1 MKPYSW
7 EGMPAGLTSVRD
19 CFVGMFHYVRP
30 IYGGS
35 GKKGLTVDEF
45 DELLIRLRKVGE
57 FVNPERL
64 ACDSPWSDSG
74 EQTRPKFLL
83 TFDDGLRDHYQF
95 AAPILEKHGLRGVF
109 FVNSQQYQLNC
120 PLSIH
125 RWHSIRDAVSDANMN
140 SLFAALL
147 ASRGAKERN
156 VNSAVRW
163 DNGALA
169 QLKYE
174 FNYVMTEQ
182 EKLALVVDLED
193 KLSLCPPNVHEIYM
207 SRGELMELVSRGHW
221 VCSHSHSHACLS
233 LLTKTQTYD
242 DLAQS
247 LDFISS
253 IGGDRRVFAYP
264 FGKPESYNSA
274 VQECLVSLG
283 IRVAFSSAPKHQLE
297 PVNPLAAPRLDPKD
311 LMIQLAHWEAS

>member
-1 MKPYSW
+1 
-7 EGMPAGLTSVRD
+7 MPAGLSTVQD
-19 CFVGMFHYVRP
+19 CWVGMFHYVRP
-30 IYGGS
+30 TYNGS

-45 DELLIRLRKVGE
+45 DELLIRLRKVGD
-57 FVNPERL
+57 FVYPEQL
-64 ACDSPWSDSG
+64 ARESAWSDKG
-74 EQTRPKFLL
+74 EQTRPKLLL

-95 AAPILEKHGLRGVF
+95 VAPILEQHGLRGVF
-109 FVNSQQYQLNC
+109 FVNSQQYQLNF

-125 RWHSIRDAVSDANMN
+125 RWHSIRDAVPDAKMD
-140 SLFAALL
+140 SFFAALL
-147 ASRGAKERN
+147 ASRGAKERD

-174 FNYVMTEQ
+174 FNYVMTEH

-193 KLSLCPPNVHEIYM
+193 KLSLSPPNVHEIYM

-233 LLTKTQTYD
+233 LLTEAQLYD
-242 DLAQS
+242 DLSQS
-247 LDFISS
+247 LDFIGS

-264 FGKPESYNSA
+264 FGKPQSYNSV
-274 VQECLVSLG
+274 VQQCLVSLG
-283 IRVAFSSAPKHQLE
+283 VRVAFSSAPKHHLAAA
-297 PVNPLAAPRLDPKD
+297 NPLAAPRLDPRD